1 MYFLCHFQLI
11 SKPRLGSG
19 AGGGGG
25 RGRAR
30 AAAAQSLIMCTIFRS
45 SIMVNNLLLFETG
58 NRKRLFLNNKIKFW
72 LKKRGKNKIGKKLI
86 TYKKDLYSHRKLQ
99 RILKLFSCCWAG
111 RDKGEVGEGQ
121 LGSYDDPM
129 VMRLMGVC
137 EWARPE
143 GASNNVWH
151 GRETTRIDNK
161 VNFTLSCQPQSRQQQ
176 QQQ

>member
-1 MYFLCHFQLI
+1 MEHTPLYLSCLFLLLKLSSFPDFVRESNADMYFLCHFQLI

-19 AGGGGG
+19 AGGGGR

-99 RILKLFSCCWAG
+99 RILKLFSCC
-111 RDKGEVGEGQ
+111 
-121 LGSYDDPM
+121 
-129 VMRLMGVC
+129 
-137 EWARPE
+137 
-143 GASNNVWH
+143 
-151 GRETTRIDNK
+151 
-161 VNFTLSCQPQSRQQQ
+161 
-176 QQQ
+176 